1 MAHIGQRLL
10 QEGGCYGDK
19 KWHGSFNQVFHSVE
33 VCHLDNNG
41 NRYEIFSEYGILN
54 QGSNLI
60 LMEKV
65 NAIVYLS
72 NDEKVLILD
81 DLIATG

>member
-33 VCHLDNNG
+33 GCHIISGGGTALVIIVLSG
-41 NRYEIFSEYGILN
+41 NF
-54 QGSNLI
+54 
-60 LMEKV
+60 
-65 NAIVYLS
+65 VYCTS
-72 NDEKVLILD
+72 KITNIEV
-81 DLIATG
+81 DLIRVTGANFYLLEAADH